1 MSRACEERAMALEQ
15 ENYVLEMRDV
25 TKSFPGVLALDKVSL
40 KVRAGTTHVLV
51 GENGAGKS
59 TLMKILSGEH
69 QIDAGEIH
77 FRGVRLDLADTR
89 AALEAGIAMIH
100 QELSPVLEMSI
111 AENIFLGRE
120 PLRGGW

>member
-25 TKSFPGVLALDKVSL
+25 TKSFPGVLALDRVSL

-69 QIDAGEIH
+69 RVDSGEVRFNGAPYRPAG
-77 FRGVRLDLADTR
+77 TK
-89 AALEAGIAMIH
+89 AALETGVAMIH
-100 QELSPVLEMSI
+100 QELSPVLDMSI
-111 AENIFLGRE
+111 A
-120 PLRGGW
+120 